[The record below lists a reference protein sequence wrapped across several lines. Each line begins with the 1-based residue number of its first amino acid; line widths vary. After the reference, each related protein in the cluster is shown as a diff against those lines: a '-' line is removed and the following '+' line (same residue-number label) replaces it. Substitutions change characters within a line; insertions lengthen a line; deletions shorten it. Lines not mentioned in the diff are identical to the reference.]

1 MLQRVISITNVGRF
15 RNSASQP
22 NPPFNRRTLVFAPN
36 AYGKTTFCAIMRSLQ
51 RGEPNYILARRTL
64 GSAQP
69 PAVNLLWDGAQRQFQ
84 NGAWPAP
91 EPRISIFDGT
101 FVAENVHSGDIVDVA
116 NRRNLYRVIVGS
128 NGVGL
133 AEEEARLAEEARQ
146 VQSNLGPV
154 ERALQQIA
162 GGLALR
168 QFDALPQDPALD
180 QKLADLRQQLE
191 AHRASAAIAERPLLA
206 NAVVPTIPDGVSAAL
221 ERTLEGIA
229 ADAEAKVSEHLRAHH
244 MEVGGQAWLARGL
257 EYADDDCPFCGRDG
271 LDGIELIQIYRGL
284 FGEAYKQLRSDVETL
299 RSAVDRSIGPEAA
312 ANLRNVEARNAGSAE
327 FWARHCR
334 LDPSSFPQLG
344 AAADKLVAAHARL
357 VALFNAKSERPLE
370 AVGNTDELAAIGRMV
385 TEVGQ
390 EVASYNEVV
399 TGANATIE
407 RCKQSTAGGNLALVQ
422 AQIARLEM
430 VARRHAPEGC
440 RLCDEWR
447 ALDAEKRR
455 LTEAKAAVRRQ
466 LEEHSAQVVEPYE
479 AEINRFL
486 RLFNAGFLITKVG
499 HAYPGGVATSSYALQ
514 IDNIEV
520 PLGDDRTP
528 ADRPAIQLN
537 YHQSSGT
544 KIMAFDLD
552 TACRGRAAQELDDLL
567 AFRANGAGN
576 PREIIKKLRVVL
588 ETHFRTAYA
597 GHFLPDDNLGDI
609 IRKIREAG
617 EAHPASGHLE
627 DLNRINDYT
636 ADYHHGEDARGEA
649 EPPLDQQ
656 ELLGFVNQTLQVAN
670 AMPA

>member
-1 MLQRVISITNVGRF
+1 
-15 RNSASQP
+15 
-22 NPPFNRRTLVFAPN
+22 
-36 AYGKTTFCAIMRSLQ
+36 
-51 RGEPNYILARRTL
+51 
-64 GSAQP
+64 
-69 PAVNLLWDGAQRQFQ
+69 
-84 NGAWPAP
+84 
-91 EPRISIFDGT
+91 
-101 FVAENVHSGDIVDVA
+101 
-116 NRRNLYRVIVGS
+116 
-128 NGVGL
+128 
-133 AEEEARLAEEARQ
+133 
-146 VQSNLGPV
+146 
-154 ERALQQIA
+154 
-162 GGLALR
+162 
-168 QFDALPQDPALD
+168 
-180 QKLADLRQQLE
+180 
-191 AHRASAAIAERPLLA
+191 
-206 NAVVPTIPDGVSAAL
+206 
-221 ERTLEGIA
+221 
-229 ADAEAKVSEHLRAHH
+229 
-244 MEVGGQAWLARGL
+244 VGGQAWLARGL

-327 FWARHCR
+327 FWARHFR

-528 ADRPAIQLN
+528 ADRPSFKTTLSAGDRTTLALAFFLAHLRREPDIADRVVIFDDPFNSQDAFRRRQTIYEILAVADLGAQVVVLSHDPLFLKQIWEKCPPAARSAIQLN